1 VSHQLNQA
9 DLTSRF
15 ENLILLYV
23 GAEAEVYR
31 ARWYGI
37 DVVVKR
43 RTSKPYRIRGLD
55 EEIRFRRTIGEAKI
69 LHYAK
74 KSEVPTPTVYFLDL
88 TNYMIIMSFIEGE
101 RIREALSKFN
111 GEERIRK
118 TELIGVYTGRL
129 HQAGIQHGDLTTS
142 NMILTEDGRIFLIDF
157 GLSTFTNDIEDIAVD
172 LILFKRALMSTHYVF
187 AEECFKAFI
196 KGYASVRGRNVVE
209 KVLDRVREVEKRGR
223 YVIRS

>member
-1 VSHQLNQA
+1 VSHQLNQV

-15 ENLILLYV
+15 ENPILLYV

-196 KGYASVRGRNVVE
+196 KGYVSVRGRNVVE

>member
-1 VSHQLNQA
+1 MNQA

>member
-1 VSHQLNQA
+1 MSHQLNQA

>member
-1 VSHQLNQA
+1 VSHQLNQV

-15 ENLILLYV
+15 ENPILLYV

>member
-1 VSHQLNQA
+1 LNQA

>member
-1 VSHQLNQA
+1 LNQV

-15 ENLILLYV
+15 ENPILLYV